1 MTFKIGDKVQLK
13 GGSPIM
19 TVTGLGKGAGG
30 KPTVSCTWFD
40 STDNEKSG
48 TYPVDALE
56 HYSEKG
62 SEEGDD
68 GGDFMTR

>member
-19 TVTGLGKGAGG
+19 TVTGLGTGARG
-30 KPTVSCTWFD
+30 KPTVSGTWFD

-48 TYPVDALE
+48 TYPVEALAL
-56 HYSEKG
+56 YADEKG
-62 SEEGDD
+62 
-68 GGDFMTR
+68 